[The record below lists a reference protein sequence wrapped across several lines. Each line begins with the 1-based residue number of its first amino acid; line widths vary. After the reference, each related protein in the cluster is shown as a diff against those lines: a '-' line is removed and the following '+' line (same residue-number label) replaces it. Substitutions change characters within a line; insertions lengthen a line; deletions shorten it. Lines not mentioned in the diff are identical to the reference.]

1 MKKLSPTERVTAL
14 EKAIAKTPEKD
25 EKYNNIYHCPFCN
38 KMIVDDFLGLPKY
51 CENCGQKLDWSFI
64 NE

>member
-1 MKKLSPTERVTAL
+1 MKKLSLTERVTAL
-14 EKAIAKTPEKD
+14 EKAIAKKPEKN
-25 EKYNNIYHCPFCN
+25 EKHNNIYHCPFCN

>member
-14 EKAIAKTPEKD
+14 EKAIAKMPEKN
-25 EKYNNIYHCPFCN
+25 EEHNNIYHCPFCN

>member
-14 EKAIAKTPEKD
+14 EKATAKTPEKD
-25 EKYNNIYHCPFCN
+25 EKYNNIFHCPFCN

>member
-14 EKAIAKTPEKD
+14 EKAIAKTPVKN
-25 EKYNNIYHCPFCN
+25 EKYNNIFHCPFCN
-38 KMIVDDFLGLPKY
+38 KMIVDYFLGLPKY

>member
-14 EKAIAKTPEKD
+14 EKAIAKKPEKN
-25 EKYNNIYHCPFCN
+25 EEYNNIYRCPFCN

>member
-14 EKAIAKTPEKD
+14 EKAIAKKPEKN
-25 EKYNNIYHCPFCN
+25 EEYSNIYHCPFCN

>member
-1 MKKLSPTERVTAL
+1 MKKLSLTERVTAL
-14 EKAIAKTPEKD
+14 EKAIAKKPEKN
-25 EKYNNIYHCPFCN
+25 EEYNNIYHCPFCN